1 MSAPGDREPG
11 EKSESESVRN
21 ESGIVFVPAHDDNR
35 EASHLVNF
43 PPDSSVMRPGERA
56 NLIKVAAF
64 IERNPPDRINITGH
78 TARLGT
84 EESCLILS
92 KVRAEAV
99 RDLLLAY
106 STFDERR
113 ITTRGAGASQ
123 PVVNNSTP
131 TRMAENR
138 RAEIHLGY

>member
-11 EKSESESVRN
+11 DKSESESVRN
-21 ESGIVFVPAHDDNR
+21 ESGIDFVPARDDNR
-35 EASHLVNF
+35 EASYLVKF
-43 PPDSSVMRPGERA
+43 PPDSPVIRPGERA
-56 NLIKVAAF
+56 NLRKVAAV
-64 IERNPPDRINITGH
+64 IERNPPGRITITGH

-106 STFDERR
+106 STFDEKR
-113 ITTRGAGASQ
+113 ITTRGVGASQ
-123 PVVNNSTP
+123 PVNSTP

>member
-1 MSAPGDREPG
+1 MSASGDREPSR
-11 EKSESESVRN
+11 KSESESVRN
-21 ESGIVFVPAHDDNR
+21 ESGIAFVPAHDDNR
-35 EASHLVNF
+35 EASYLVNF
-43 PPDSSVMRPGERA
+43 PPDSPVIRPGERA

-92 KVRAEAV
+92 KMRAEAV

-106 STFDERR
+106 STFEEKRV
-113 ITTRGAGASQ
+113 TTRGAGASQ
-123 PVVNNSTP
+123 PVSSTP
-131 TRMAENR
+131 ARMAENR